1 MTRKIAFIGLA
12 AICSLLCLPAHADE
26 KYAMELYKYGNY
38 IDASIEFKKLV
49 DANPND
55 LKLIYYYA
63 DSLLRRGKRK
73 EALAEYWKIY
83 KTSPKSQYGK
93 YSLQV
98 LKTYKVVNVT
108 PTAVPTK
115 TGTAPATAPAVTKAP
130 GRSSAPGNIIEFKN
144 GKPVGTTGS
153 AARSDV
159 DNSQQQDTS
168 QQDKEIIS
176 KLPRITKQ
184 PAETPTL
191 QEISA
196 WPLFNQ
202 AGYYAAANER
212 LERAKERVR
221 QAETLKSDAYRVA
234 YSAVGSQRRFGET
247 EEQTRT
253 RVEASKD
260 RTDKILG
267 PYDENIKYYSD
278 IVNNEQSIVNLC
290 DRARNAYVPFP
301 GTYYPPGWR

>member
-1 MTRKIAFIGLA
+1 MKRKVALISLIT
-12 AICSLLCLPAHADE
+12 IWSLLCLPARADE

-55 LKLIYYYA
+55 LHLIYYYA

-108 PTAVPTK
+108 PTAGPTK
-115 TGTAPATAPAVTKAP
+115 TGTAPATAPAVTKSP

-144 GKPVGTTGS
+144 GKPVATTGS
-153 AARSDV
+153 ATQSAVDAGQQ
-159 DNSQQQDTS
+159 DNSQQE
-168 QQDKEIIS
+168 KEIIS
-176 KLPRITKQ
+176 KLPRIIKQ

-191 QEISA
+191 QEISG

-234 YSAVGSQRRFGET
+234 FSAVGSQRRFGET
-247 EEQTRT
+247 EEQTRN